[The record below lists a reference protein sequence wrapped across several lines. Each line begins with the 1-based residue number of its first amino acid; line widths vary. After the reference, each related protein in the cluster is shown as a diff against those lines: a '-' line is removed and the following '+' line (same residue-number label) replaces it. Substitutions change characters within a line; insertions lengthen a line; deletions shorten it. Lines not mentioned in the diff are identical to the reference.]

1 MRRGAGQG
9 GNLQVIATDTL
20 SITGR
25 EGGMQP
31 HKIGAWGL
39 LLLVL
44 GLDGAAFWAMMWQ
57 HDLRLSLVCVAVNVG
72 LLLASY
78 HLWRWGP

>member
-1 MRRGAGQG
+1 
-9 GNLQVIATDTL
+9 
-20 SITGR
+20 
-25 EGGMQP
+25 MQP
-31 HKIGAWGL
+31 HKTRAWRL

-44 GLDGAAFWAMMWQ
+44 CLDGTACWAMMWQ